1 MSLGLLVHEAL
12 SVMIPD
18 ILIITIIIILYNPRF
33 RCTFDTKELFT
44 LKNIYSASFL
54 LFVV

>member
-18 ILIITIIIILYNPRF
+18 ILIITVIIILYNPRF

-44 LKNIYSASFL
+44 LKIIYSASFL